1 MVLHRAVTGS
11 TERFLGVLIEHFA
24 GAFPTWLAPVQ
35 AMLVPITDRNH
46 GYCQKLA
53 ARLTEAGLRVY
64 WDGGV
69 ERMNAKIR
77 KAQLSKIPYILV
89 IGDREEEQGGAA
101 VRLRTGDDLGAK
113 PAAEIIELILAAVA
127 AGN

>member
-1 MVLHRAVTGS
+1 MILPEQTTVNSVVL
-11 TERFLGVLIEHFA
+11 FLI
-24 GAFPTWLAPVQ
+24 
-35 AMLVPITDRNH
+35 
-46 GYCQKLA
+46 
-53 ARLTEAGLRVY
+53 
-64 WDGGV
+64 
-69 ERMNAKIR
+69 
-77 KAQLSKIPYILV
+77 QLSKIPYILV